1 MLGNGKRY
9 GTVSDRVHSDQF
21 HINFYRHSKI
31 AALLKYLIC
40 YTGDLGSRLETF
52 DNIETEKN
60 CPDPQIASLLLNSY
74 IIEDQ
79 ILRKKMLVFSPIFDY
94 NFQGPCRIIIT

>member
-1 MLGNGKRY
+1 VMREN
-9 GTVSDRVHSDQF
+9 HDQF
-21 HINFYRHSKI
+21 HINFYRHSKV

-40 YTGDLGSRLETF
+40 YTGDLGSRLDTF

-60 CPDPQIASLLLNSY
+60 CSDPQIASLLLNSY

-79 ILRKKMLVFSPIFDY
+79 ILNLI
-94 NFQGPCRIIIT
+94 CL